1 MQHPKK
7 LYPAGG
13 LLWALRDSDLCEVHR
28 EGAVQGA
35 KPVRSDTGSSAKSS
49 SSSSSKSSPFSGGA
63 KSSPSDGGSVKG
75 EDKLRLFEVE
85 DREKTFSQ
93 ILFAEDMLRCVSFQR
108 PCRSCADLSQCAFTT

>member
-7 LYPAGG
+7 LYPAGR

-28 EGAVQGA
+28 KGAVQGV
-35 KPVRSDTGSSAKSS
+35 KPVRSDTADSSRSKSS
-49 SSSSSKSSPFSGGA
+49 SSNGK
-63 KSSPSDGGSVKG
+63 PSTAG

-93 ILFAEDMLRCVSFQR
+93 ILFAKDMLR
-108 PCRSCADLSQCAFTT
+108 

>member
-7 LYPAGG
+7 LYPAGR

-28 EGAVQGA
+28 EGAVPGV
-35 KPVRSDTGSSAKSS
+35 KPTPMRSNTGDSTRTKSSAKD
-49 SSSSSKSSPFSGGA
+49 
-63 KSSPSDGGSVKG
+63 SPSNGKPSAAS

-93 ILFAEDMLRCVSFQR
+93 ILFAKDMLRCVSFR
-108 PCRSCADLSQCAFTT
+108 CPCRSCADFA